1 MSGSLL
7 LCKDSA
13 NSKLRELEVDSN
25 GLLKVD
31 KVDVSALATE
41 SSVTALSAK
50 VTACDTGAVA
60 VSSCALPT
68 GAATSVIQTLGN
80 TILSTLDGKVTAVDT
95 GAVVVSSSALPSG
108 AATSA
113 YQSDQITELQNC
125 SGSLSNIDTEL
136 QDSNTHLSAIE
147 SEIQSQGSSLSD
159 LAGCVSAGV
168 LQVSSSA
175 GGDKSS
181 LSDWVFG
188 GSSSTASISDSTSLA
203 SSSFDADNYD
213 VVTIAGNSSNT
224 SDSSLDIEVSMDGSI
239 WFKLA
244 DKYLN
249 VDWESGDFGMTVEVA
264 TRYIRIKRSN
274 TSGSTETI
282 KALIAGKK

>member
-7 LCKDSA
+7 LCKDVA

-50 VTACDTGAVA
+50 ITACDTGEVS
-60 VSSCALPT
+60 VSSSALPY
-68 GAATSVIQTLGN
+68 GAATSAIQNLGN
-80 TILSTLDGKVTAVDT
+80 TILSTLDGKVAACDT
-95 GAVVVSSSALPSG
+95 GAVVVSSSALPAG
-108 AATSA
+108 AASSA
-113 YQSDQITELQNC
+113 YQSVQISELQAH
-125 SGSLSNIDTEL
+125 SGSLSNVDIGM
-136 QDSNTHLSAIE
+136 QDANTHLSAIE
-147 SEIQSQGSSLSD
+147 SEVQSQGFSLSE

-168 LQVSSSA
+168 LQVSG

-188 GSSSTASISDSTSLA
+188 GSSSVDAISDLTSLA

-224 SDSSLDIEVSMDGSI
+224 SDSSLDIEVSMDNTN

-249 VDWESGDFGMTVEVA
+249 VDWSNGDFGMTVEVA
-264 TRYIRIKRSN
+264 TRYIRVKRSN

>member
-7 LCKDSA
+7 LCKDVA
-13 NSKLRELEVDSN
+13 NSKLRELEVDSS

-41 SSVTALSAK
+41 SSLTALSAK
-50 VTACDTGAVA
+50 VMSCDTNAVA

-68 GAATSVIQTLGN
+68 GASTSAIQTLGN
-80 TILSTLDGKVTAVDT
+80 TILSTLDGKVVACDT
-95 GAVVVSSSALPSG
+95 GAVVVSSSALPAGG
-108 AATSA
+108 ASSA
-113 YQSDQITELQNC
+113 YQSLQISELQNC
-125 SGSLSNIDTEL
+125 VGSLSNIDIGL
-136 QDSNTHLSAIE
+136 QDSNSHLSSLE
-147 SEIQSQGSSLSD
+147 SEVQSQSGSLSD

-168 LQVSSSA
+168 LQVSG

-181 LSDWVFG
+181 LSDWVLG
-188 GSSSTASISDSTSLA
+188 ATDSTDSIADGATLA
-203 SSSFDADNYD
+203 SFSFDADNYD

-224 SDSSLDIEVSMDGSI
+224 NDSSLDIEVSMDNTI

-249 VDWESGDFGMTVEVA
+249 VDWQSGDFGMTVEIA
-264 TRYIRIKRSN
+264 TRYIRVKRSN

>member
-7 LCKDSA
+7 LCKDVA
-13 NSKLRELEVDSN
+13 NSKLRELEVDSS

-41 SSVTALSAK
+41 SSVSALSAK

-60 VSSCALPT
+60 VSSSALPS

-95 GAVVVSSSALPSG
+95 GAVVVSSSALPAG
-108 AATSA
+108 AASSA
-113 YQSDQITELQNC
+113 YQSVQISELQAH
-125 SGSLSNIDTEL
+125 T
-136 QDSNTHLSAIE
+136 
-147 SEIQSQGSSLSD
+147 SSLSD
-159 LAGCVSAGV
+159 LAACANAGI
-168 LQVSSSA
+168 LQVSS

-188 GSSSTASISDSTSLA
+188 GSATTASISDSTTLA
-203 SSSFDADNYD
+203 SSSYDADNYD

-224 SDSSLDIEVSMDGSI
+224 SDSSLDIEVSMDNAI

-264 TRYIRIKRSN
+264 TRYIRVKRSN

>member
-7 LCKDSA
+7 LCKDVA

-31 KVDVSALATE
+31 KVDVSALASE
-41 SSVTALSAK
+41 SSVSALSAK

-60 VSSCALPT
+60 VSSSALPT
-68 GAATSVIQTLGN
+68 GAATSAIQTLGN

-108 AATSA
+108 AASSA
-113 YQSDQITELQNC
+113 YQSVQISELQNC
-125 SGSLSNIDTEL
+125 TGSLNNIETEL
-136 QDSNTHLSAIE
+136 QDANSHLNDIDGAVQDANTHL
-147 SEIQSQGSSLSD
+147 GD

-175 GGDKSS
+175 GDKSS
-181 LSDWVFG
+181 LSDWVYG
-188 GSSSTASISDSTSLA
+188 GSSSTTSIADSTSLA
-203 SSSFDADNYD
+203 SISYDADNYE

-224 SDSSLDIEVSMDGSI
+224 SDSSLDIEVSMDNTI
-239 WFKLA
+239 WFKLV

>member
-7 LCKDSA
+7 LCKDVA
-13 NSKLRELEVDSN
+13 NSKLRELEVDSS

-50 VTACDTGAVA
+50 VMACDTNAVA
-60 VSSCALPT
+60 VSSSALPT
-68 GAATSVIQTLGN
+68 GAATSAIQTLGN

-108 AATSA
+108 AASSA
-113 YQSDQITELQNC
+113 YQSVQISELQNC
-125 SGSLSNIDTEL
+125 TGSLSNIDSEM
-136 QDSNTHLSAIE
+136 QDANSHLNDIDGAVQDANTHL
-147 SEIQSQGSSLSD
+147 GD

-175 GGDKSS
+175 GDKSS
-181 LSDWVFG
+181 LSDWVYG
-188 GSSSTASISDSTSLA
+188 GSSSTTSIADSASLA
-203 SSSFDADNYD
+203 SMSFDADNYE

-224 SDSSLDIEVSMDGSI
+224 SDSSLDIEVSMDNTI
-239 WFKLA
+239 WFKLV

-274 TSGSTETI
+274 TSGSAETI

>member
-7 LCKDSA
+7 LCKDVA

-41 SSVTALSAK
+41 SSVSTLSAK
-50 VTACDTGAVA
+50 ITACDTGAVA
-60 VSSCALPT
+60 VSSSALPT

-108 AATSA
+108 AASSA
-113 YQSDQITELQNC
+113 YQSVQISELQAH
-125 SGSLSNIDTEL
+125 SGSLST
-136 QDSNTHLSAIE
+136 IE
-147 SEIQSQGSSLSD
+147 SEVQTQSSSLSD

-175 GGDKSS
+175 GDKSS
-181 LSDWVFG
+181 LSDWVLG
-188 GSSSTASISDSTSLA
+188 GSSSTASISDSTTLA
-203 SSSFDADNYD
+203 SSSYDADNYD

-224 SDSSLDIEVSMDGSI
+224 SDSSIDIEVSMDNAI
-239 WFKLA
+239 WFKLV

-274 TSGSTETI
+274 SSGSNETI

>member
-7 LCKDSA
+7 LCKDVA
-13 NSKLRELEVDSN
+13 NSKLRELEVDSS

-50 VTACDTGAVA
+50 VMACDTNAVA
-60 VSSCALPT
+60 VSSSALPN
-68 GAATSVIQTLGN
+68 GAATSMIQTLGN
-80 TILSTLDGKVTAVDT
+80 TILSTLDGKVIACDT

-108 AATSA
+108 AASSA
-113 YQSDQITELQNC
+113 YQSVQISELQAH

-136 QDSNTHLSAIE
+136 QDSNAHLSAIE
-147 SEIQSQGSSLSD
+147 SEVQSQGSSLSD
-159 LAGCVSAGV
+159 IAGCVSAGV
-168 LQVSSSA
+168 LQVSA

-181 LSDWVFG
+181 LSDWVLG
-188 GSSSTASISDSTSLA
+188 DSSSVASIADGASLV
-203 SSSFDADNYD
+203 SFEFDADNYD

-224 SDSSLDIEVSMDGSI
+224 SDSSLDIQVSMDNTN

-249 VDWESGDFGMTVEVA
+249 VDWENGDFGMTVEVA
-264 TRYIRIKRSN
+264 TRYIRVKRSN

>member
-7 LCKDSA
+7 LCKDPL

-50 VTACDTGAVA
+50 VMACDTNAVA
-60 VSSCALPT
+60 VSSSALPT
-68 GAATSVIQTLGN
+68 GAATSAIQTLGN
-80 TILSTLDGKVTAVDT
+80 TILSTLDGKVTACDT
-95 GAVVVSSSALPSG
+95 SAVAVSSSAIPSG
-108 AATSA
+108 AASSA
-113 YQSDQITELQNC
+113 YQSVQISELQTH
-125 SGSLSNIDTEL
+125 SGSLSNIDIGM
-136 QDSNTHLSAIE
+136 QDANTHLSTIE
-147 SEIQSQGSSLSD
+147 SEVQTQSGSLSD

-175 GGDKSS
+175 GDKSS

-188 GSSSTASISDSTSLA
+188 GSSSVASISDGTSLV

-224 SDSSLDIEVSMDGSI
+224 SDSSLDIQVSMDNAI

-249 VDWESGDFGMTVEVA
+249 VDWENGDFGMTVEVA
-264 TRYIRIKRSN
+264 TRYIRVKRSN